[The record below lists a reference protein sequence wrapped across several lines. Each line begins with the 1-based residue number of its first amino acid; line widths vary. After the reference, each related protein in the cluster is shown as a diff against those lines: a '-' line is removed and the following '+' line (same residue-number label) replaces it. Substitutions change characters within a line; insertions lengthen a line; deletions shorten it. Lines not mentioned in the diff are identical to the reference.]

1 MRTRR
6 NSRHTKMVAGVKCEG
21 VTKDGK
27 PCRAECK
34 GDQTRC
40 KVHQKVYDLENP
52 TNRLSPLGNETEVAV
67 MKILDKMRSTEGKT
81 LLDKAF
87 VELLVAREIFPPA
100 ENVNKFVTG
109 GVAEDVLAE
118 LIEALGFKTQNVAA
132 TETVIDIKVDVPM
145 ETGSSS
151 SAAAGSGS
159 VKTIGISLKNSGG
172 IDQQPILENY
182 RGESKA
188 EIRALPPTFIIY
200 TETRAKRVRIVY
212 LDDAILRAAYPD
224 LDAATFNTTVY
235 NKKADGGKES
245 SLSFK
250 SGFLRRTIPRL
261 PDSYIVNATFPET
274 IPKVE
279 KKSIT
284 LLALEYVRKA
294 MQEVPKGEVVAP
306 VAAEADEAS
315 AE

>member
-1 MRTRR
+1 
-6 NSRHTKMVAGVKCEG
+6 
-21 VTKDGK
+21 
-27 PCRAECK
+27 
-34 GDQTRC
+34 
-40 KVHQKVYDLENP
+40 
-52 TNRLSPLGNETEVAV
+52 
-67 MKILDKMRSTEGKT
+67 MKILDKMRSAEGKP

-132 TETVIDIKVDVPM
+132 TETVIDIKVDVPVD
-145 ETGSSS
+145 GS
-151 SAAAGSGS
+151 SAAAGAGT

-172 IDQQPILENY
+172 INQQPILENY
-182 RGESKA
+182 RGQSKS

-200 TETRAKRVRIVY
+200 TETKLKRVRIVY
-212 LDDAILRAAYPD
+212 LDDAILHAAYPD

-235 NKKADGGKES
+235 NKKAEGGKES

-261 PDSYIVNATFPET
+261 PEAYIVTATFPET
-274 IPKVE
+274 IPKVD

-284 LLALEYVRKA
+284 LLALEYVREA
-294 MQEVPKGEVVAP
+294 MSKVPAGEVAAP
-306 VAAEADEAS
+306 VAEEPDVEEDAE
-315 AE
+315 